1 MSFIKIIFVCLSSL
15 FLASCSVIMAAQK
28 DGVSPKDLSSCK
40 TRSCII
46 ASGGE
51 PLDSIKNSK
60 QILVSEHFRAL
71 MPKGSAARAAM
82 HGVLDV
88 ATFGIW
94 EVAGTPIEAVKKK
107 STHYVVAVTYEN
119 DGQTVKKI
127 NFEF

>member
-1 MSFIKIIFVCLSSL
+1 MSFLKTIIIVIYSFS
-15 FLASCSVIMAAQK
+15 LASCSVIMAAQK
-28 DGVSPKDLSSCK
+28 DGVSPKQLSNCR

-46 ASGGE
+46 SAGGE
-51 PLDSIKNSK
+51 PLDSVKNSK

-107 STHYVVAVTYEN
+107 DTRYVVAVTYEN
-119 DGQTVKKI
+119 DGQTIKKI